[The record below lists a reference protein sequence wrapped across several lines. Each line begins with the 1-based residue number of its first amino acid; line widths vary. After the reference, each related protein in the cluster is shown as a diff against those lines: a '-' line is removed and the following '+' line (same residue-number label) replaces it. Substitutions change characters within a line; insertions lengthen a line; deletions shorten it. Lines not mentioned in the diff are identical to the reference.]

1 MKWDKLDGSVQFSTD
16 KRFSIVRAAETGP
29 IWIAYA
35 MGPTTGEQL
44 GTTNSDE
51 LARTLCEDHE
61 REMTALRRSG

>member
-1 MKWDKLDGSVQFSTD
+1 MKWDKPTGSVQWSLD
-16 KRFSIVRAAETGP
+16 RRYSIVRAAETGP

-35 MGPTTGEQL
+35 MASTTGEQI
-44 GTTNSDE
+44 GTINSDE

>member
-1 MKWDKLDGSVQFSTD
+1 MKWEKPNGSVQYTEDRKFC
-16 KRFSIVRAAETGP
+16 IVRAAETGP

-61 REMTALRRSG
+61 REMVALRRAG